1 MQCPEALSPNFKR
14 NDVLLFAAGDDG
26 NGRSQQG
33 DAAFI
38 YG

>member
-14 NDVLLFAAGDDG
+14 NEFPLFAASDGG
-26 NGRSQQG
+26 NGRWQQG
-33 DAAFI
+33 DGAFI

>member
-14 NDVLLFAAGDDG
+14 DEVPLFAPGHGG
-26 NGRSQQG
+26 NARWQQG
-33 DAAFI
+33 AEAFI

>member
-14 NDVLLFAAGDDG
+14 NEVSLFAEREGG
-26 NGRSQQG
+26 NGRWQQG
-33 DAAFI
+33 DEAFI